1 MELRCPICKS
11 GKFLAF
17 NGRENARCASC
28 QGMERTRLL
37 WLILEKLGMFRP
49 GLRVMHVA
57 PELPLAKRY
66 SELLD
71 ERYYACDADA
81 ARYASSFTV
90 IRPLDLCTD
99 LVKLPSR
106 CFDVIIHSHVLEH
119 LRCDPEKVLG
129 EFERILAPGGHHFL
143 SVPVSGEETREDLSD
158 ELSPA
163 ERSMLFGQADHM
175 RIFGRRA
182 LPEMLDLVWG
192 RSERHHIEPAELFSA
207 EELEAAAIPKE
218 AWSGI
223 SSHSVFHHVR
233 PRVRAVRVA
242 KGTPASAPR
251 MAPAAVPATRKR
263 PRLILH
269 IGMPKAGTTSLQR
282 WLSANREAALTVGLD
297 PWRAAEN
304 HSELMFMAFADPG
317 RIARG
322 TMWFQQ
328 DVAPEPDPRALEA
341 FDGFLDGLGERTGF
355 VSAEVLWSFPSR
367 DVKTLA
373 DRLKQREIDAAVL
386 CFVRPPAE
394 FLATAA
400 QQRLRSHLAIG
411 DFGLDFQ
418 DKVLIRYR
426 RLDAWIQNFGRDAVT
441 VLPLAGN
448 VVEQLRGVLER
459 WDIAPEA
466 DTGVARNLNPSVS
479 LLAAKALLAFNEAR
493 SGATGGGKSS
503 RRLRTLLQE
512 LKGAEFRLPESA
524 LRRTAALLRKEAHYL
539 AENFAMEDDWLL
551 ADAKGVD
558 DALFFHWE
566 HAEVVALLRA
576 LDAAL
581 ARLEDG
587 DSGRGEQ

>member
-1 MELRCPICKS
+1 MQLRCPICKS
-11 GKFLAF
+11 GEFLAF
-17 NGRENARCASC
+17 NGRDNARCASC
-28 QGMERTRLL
+28 QAMERTRLL
-37 WLILEKLGMFRP
+37 WLILEKHGLFRP

-71 ERYYACDADA
+71 ERYFACDVDA
-81 ARYASSFTV
+81 GRYASSFTT
-90 IRPLDLCTD
+90 IRAIDLCAD

-106 CFDVIIHSHVLEH
+106 VFDLIIHSHVLEH
-119 LRCDPEKVLG
+119 LRCAPESVLG
-129 EFERILAPGGHHFL
+129 EFERLLAPGGHHFL
-143 SVPVSGEETREDLSD
+143 SVPVSGEETREDLTD

-163 ERSMLFGQADHM
+163 ERSMLFGQADHF

-182 LPEMLDLVWG
+182 LPEMLDRVWG
-192 RSERHHIEPAELFSA
+192 KSERHHIEPAELFGA
-207 EELEAAAIPKE
+207 EELESAAIPKE

-223 SSHSVFHHVR
+223 SSHSIFHHVR
-233 PRVRAVRVA
+233 PRVRAVRIA
-242 KGTPASAPR
+242 KGAPASAPR
-251 MAPAAVPATRKR
+251 DLPAVAPAVRKR
-263 PRLILH
+263 PKLILH

-282 WLSANREAALTVGLD
+282 WLSANRNAALAAGLD
-297 PWRAAEN
+297 PWPAAEN

-322 TMWFQQ
+322 AMWFQQ

-341 FDGFLDGLGERTGF
+341 FDEFLGGLGERTGL
-355 VSAEVLWSFPSR
+355 VSAEVLWSFPGR
-367 DVKTLA
+367 DVKILA
-373 DRLKQREIDAAVL
+373 DHLKARDIDTAVL

-426 RLDAWIQNFGRDAVT
+426 RLDAWLQNFGRDAVT

-448 VVEQLRGVLER
+448 VVEQLRGVLGQFG
-459 WDIAPEA
+459 IVPEA
-466 DTGVARNLNPSVS
+466 DADAARNLNPSVS

-493 SGATGGGKSS
+493 GEAKGGGKSS

-524 LRRTAALLRKEAHYL
+524 LKRTSALLRKEAHYL
-539 AENFAMEDDWLL
+539 SENFAMADDWLL

-566 HAEVVALLRA
+566 HAEVVELLRA

-581 ARLEDG
+581 ARLEDTG
-587 DSGRGEQ
+587 SGGREQ